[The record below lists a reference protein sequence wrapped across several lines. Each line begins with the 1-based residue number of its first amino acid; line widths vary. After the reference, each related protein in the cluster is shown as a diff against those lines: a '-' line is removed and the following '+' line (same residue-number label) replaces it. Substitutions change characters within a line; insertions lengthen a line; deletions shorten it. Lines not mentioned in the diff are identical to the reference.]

1 MVQNTKEMKIER
13 LKDREER
20 QINSNKY
27 LEFQKEKLK
36 IAEKQNLKKPKTDN
50 IPKLMSY
57 RNS

>member
-1 MVQNTKEMKIER
+1 MKIER

-50 IPKLMSY
+50 PKLMSY
-57 RNS
+57 MNS